1 MFFNY
6 DELLDELEPE
16 PELEL
21 DPEEPP
27 ELLSPLLEPPKI
39 EKLQL
44 KQILKVQS
52 PPLISANSF
61 SDNPSTRPKLAYKL

>member
-21 DPEEPP
+21 DPE
-27 ELLSPLLEPPKI
+27 EPPKI